1 MLDLRK
7 HLLLIWALGVP
18 ILGVSDLF
26 AESTPPPRIVSLEE
40 AIHLA
45 LSKSPEVQEARSDV
59 DIAKSKL
66 EEVEGYRFPQ
76 LDSTLLI
83 GPIPDARGD
92 HLFSPD
98 RADRIDGIG
107 LFERA
112 EITLIQPIYAFGKI
126 TKGLEAADSGVKVY
140 EAKVKQK
147 QNEIT
152 LKVKEAY
159 YGLLLARES
168 MGVVLE
174 AKEALG
180 QAEEKVKELLQKE
193 APTADESDLLKLEAF
208 SGEVERLRQ
217 EALKGERL
225 ALSALRVYLG
235 ISAEEE
241 FDIADR
247 HLTDEDQRI
256 DPYES
261 YVNEALSRRP
271 EFKQLEEG
279 LKARE
284 ALTVVARADYY
295 PTLFLGGFFAYGNAP
310 GRSDIKN
317 PFIADP
323 FNEVVG
329 GIALG
334 LRWHLDFG
342 ITRGKVHSAE
352 AELDKLR
359 QTKEFAKSYIPL
371 QVKKAYLELL
381 EAEKSTPALREGYSS
396 ARRWMISALAN
407 YDFGIGPAK
416 EIFDALEVYAKLKAN
431 YFRSIYNRHLALA
444 NLAFATGGDQNDF

>member
-1 MLDLRK
+1 MHDLFKYFRLRWVLV
-7 HLLLIWALGVP
+7 LLM
-18 ILGVSDLF
+18 LGVSDLF
-26 AESTPPPRIVSLEE
+26 AESTSPPRIVSLKE
-40 AIHLA
+40 AIQLA
-45 LSKSPEVQEARSDV
+45 LSKSPEVKEAQSDV
-59 DIAKSKL
+59 DLAKSKL
-66 EEVEGYRFPQ
+66 EEVEGYRLPQ

-92 HLFSPD
+92 HLSSPD
-98 RADRIDGIG
+98 RADRIHGIG

-112 EITLIQPIYAFGKI
+112 EITLIQPIYTFGKI
-126 TKGLEAADSGVKVY
+126 TKGLEAAGSGVKVS
-140 EAKVKQK
+140 EAKVEQK
-147 QNEIT
+147 QNEII

-174 AKEALG
+174 VKDALG

-235 ISAEEE
+235 FSEEE
-241 FDIADR
+241 AFDIADR
-247 HLTDEDQRI
+247 RLLDEAEEI
-256 DPYES
+256 DPLES
-261 YVNEALSRRP
+261 YVEEAFSRRP

-279 LKARE
+279 LKARK
-284 ALTVVARADYY
+284 AMTVVAWADYY
-295 PTLFLGGFFAYGNAP
+295 PVFFLAGFFAYGNAP
-310 GRSDIKN
+310 GRTDIKN
-317 PFIADP
+317 PFISDP
-323 FNEVVG
+323 FNETFGGVAVG
-329 GIALG
+329 LK
-334 LRWHLDFG
+334 WHWDFG

-352 AELDKLR
+352 AELNKLR
-359 QTKEFAKSYIPL
+359 RTREFAEAYIPL
-371 QVKKAYLELL
+371 QVKKAYLERL
-381 EAEKSTPALREGYSS
+381 EAEKSIPALKAAYPS

-407 YDFGIGPAK
+407 YDFGIGPAE

-431 YFRSIYNRHLALA
+431 YFRSVYNRHLALA
-444 NLAFATGGDQNDF
+444 NLAFATGGD